1 MDMDMLR
8 KRLVYQI
15 PGMEATTVRRD
26 VPYLKDG
33 DATLHMDVYSPPG
46 LPDDARLPAMILVHG
61 GPFRADLPLQPKDWG
76 IYQSYGELMAA
87 SGLVGVTFNH
97 RLYGFDQQVQ
107 AAGDIAAA
115 IDYVRT
121 HADELHID
129 ADRLGL
135 WTFSGSGTQLSGPL
149 RERPAFIRCLVA
161 FYPILELG
169 AFVQHGLA
177 VVDEEDVRQFSPALA
192 IHDDGA
198 ACAPLLIA
206 RAGQD
211 HPALSQGLDAFVQA
225 ALAANIPLDLMNHPR
240 GQHGFDILDDDERSR
255 EIIAHAI
262 AFVQTH
268 LQYLTSAPANATI
281 GHERAGD

>member
-15 PGMEATTVRRD
+15 PGMEATTVRRN

-46 LPDDARLPAMILVHG
+46 LADDARLPAMILVHG

-107 AAGDIAAA
+107 AASDIAAA

-129 ADRLGL
+129 ADRLGS
-135 WTFSGSGTQLSGPL
+135 T
-149 RERPAFIRCLVA
+149 
-161 FYPILELG
+161 PI
-169 AFVQHGLA
+169 
-177 VVDEEDVRQFSPALA
+177 D
-192 IHDDGA
+192 
-198 ACAPLLIA
+198 
-206 RAGQD
+206 
-211 HPALSQGLDAFVQA
+211 
-225 ALAANIPLDLMNHPR
+225 
-240 GQHGFDILDDDERSR
+240 
-255 EIIAHAI
+255 
-262 AFVQTH
+262 
-268 LQYLTSAPANATI
+268 
-281 GHERAGD
+281 